1 MTGMILIDLQ
11 KAFDTIDHDILLKKL
26 SAIGFSNHTI
36 GWFKSYLS
44 NQLFRVNL
52 GNCYSDPSNV
62 TCGVPQGSIL
72 GPSLFLIY
80 VNDMPQAV
88 KSNLFLYADDSCL
101 IFQGKDAI
109 EIEKQLNGDFTN
121 ICEWFVDNRL
131 SIHFGE
137 DKPKSILS
145 ASKRKIKK
153 VPKLKITYKNMQ
165 IKQHSKVT
173 YLGCILDETMSGESM
188 ALKVINKI
196 NSRLKFLHRKNKFLT
211 PALRKLLCNALIQP
225 HFDFASTAWYSNLT
239 QKMKNKIQI
248 TQNKCI
254 RYCLQLDKMT
264 HISKSEF
271 ETLNWLPV
279 KDRFNQSINSVVLK
293 CFTKQCHSYLNE
305 VFELACSKN
314 LEQEIVI

>member
-1 MTGMILIDLQ
+1 
-11 KAFDTIDHDILLKKL
+11 
-26 SAIGFSNHTI
+26 
-36 GWFKSYLS
+36 
-44 NQLFRVNL
+44 
-52 GNCYSDPSNV
+52 
-62 TCGVPQGSIL
+62 
-72 GPSLFLIY
+72 
-80 VNDMPQAV
+80 MPQAV

-101 IFQGKDAI
+101 IFQGKDVI

-137 DKPKSILS
+137 EKIKSILF

-153 VPKLKITYKNMQ
+153 VPKLTISYKNIQ

-188 ALKVINKI
+188 NLKVINKV

-211 PALRKLLCNALIQP
+211 PALRRLLCNALIQP
-225 HFDFASTAWYSNLT
+225 HLDYASSAWYPNLT

-248 TQNKCI
+248 TKNKCI

-264 HISKSEF
+264 HITSLILLTGYLLK
-271 ETLNWLPV
+271 T
-279 KDRFNQSINSVVLK
+279 DSINP
-293 CFTKQCHSYLNE
+293 
-305 VFELACSKN
+305 
-314 LEQEIVI
+314 

>member
-1 MTGMILIDLQ
+1 MTGMVLDDLQ

-26 SAIGFSNHTI
+26 SAIGFSNHII
-36 GWFKSYLS
+36 GWFKSQLS
-44 NQLFRVNL
+44 NQLFKVNL
-52 GNCYSDPSNV
+52 ENYYSDPSNI
-62 TCGVPQGSIL
+62 TCGRPDGSIL
-72 GPSLFLIY
+72 GPLLFLIY
-80 VNDMPQAV
+80 VNDMSQTV
-88 KSNLFLYADDSCL
+88 KSNQFLHAADSCL
-101 IFQGKDAI
+101 AFQGKHVI
-109 EIEKQLNGDFTN
+109 EIEEQLNEDFTN
-121 ICEWFVDNRL
+121 ICERFVDNRV

-137 DKPKSILS
+137 YKSKSILF
-145 ASKRKIKK
+145 ASKHKIKR
-153 VPKLKITYKNMQ
+153 VPKLKINYKNTQ

-211 PALRKLLCNALIQP
+211 PALRRLLCNALIQP
-225 HFDFASTAWYSNLT
+225 HFDYASSAWYPNLT

-264 HISKSEF
+264 HISKNEF

-279 KDRFNQSINSVVLK
+279 KDRFNQSINSI
-293 CFTKQCHSYLNE
+293 
-305 VFELACSKN
+305 VFK
-314 LEQEIVI
+314 